1 MHYEKDLQALKK
13 SNNQMIST
21 MEKATSVTIAESD
34 YWKAVIELNR
44 NQNRQLSLIAEEQVN
59 EELIDQYS
67 VQIFYQLSK
76 EISEQTDTIQDL
88 LDKQQ
93 RELSKQVGKV
103 NESMLSAS
111 NNLSQD
117 MKQIK
122 KKLLP
127 LLIGI
132 PTAIQVLLTTV
143 CILSVMFLK

>member
-1 MHYEKDLQALKK
+1 
-13 SNNQMIST
+13 MIST

-34 YWKAVIELNR
+34 YWKALIELNR
-44 NQNRQLSLIAEEQVN
+44 NQNRQLNLIAEKQVN

-67 VQIFYQLSK
+67 TQIFYQLSK
-76 EISEQTDTIQDL
+76 EILDQTDTIQDL

>member
-34 YWKAVIELNR
+34 YWKALIELNR
-44 NQNRQLSLIAEEQVN
+44 NQNRQLNLIAEKQVN

-67 VQIFYQLSK
+67 TQIFYQLSK
-76 EISEQTDTIQDL
+76 EILDQTDTIQDL

>member
-1 MHYEKDLQALKK
+1 M
-13 SNNQMIST
+13 
-21 MEKATSVTIAESD
+21 
-34 YWKAVIELNR
+34 
-44 NQNRQLSLIAEEQVN
+44 N

>member
-1 MHYEKDLQALKK
+1 
-13 SNNQMIST
+13 MIST

-34 YWKAVIELNR
+34 YWKALIELNR
-44 NQNRQLSLIAEEQVN
+44 NQNRQLNLIAEKQVN

-67 VQIFYQLSK
+67 TQIFYQLSK
-76 EISEQTDTIQDL
+76 EILDQTGTIQDL

>member
-1 MHYEKDLQALKK
+1 
-13 SNNQMIST
+13 MIST

-34 YWKAVIELNR
+34 YWKALIELNR

-93 RELSKQVGKV
+93 RE
-103 NESMLSAS
+103 
-111 NNLSQD
+111 
-117 MKQIK
+117 
-122 KKLLP
+122 
-127 LLIGI
+127 
-132 PTAIQVLLTTV
+132 
-143 CILSVMFLK
+143 